1 MANVTTLLKYDLKT
15 NIVKAI
21 LFDVLTNA
29 SRYYYTFGRSTQW
42 PTITEINESGNTVII
57 SSETIPPSVI
67 DSYSY
72 ELEVRRNA
80 VFLKLIDSNDVAIVV
95 NRKQWKSG
103 FVYDMYDEYSS
114 SSPSYS
120 GATSLD
126 QANFYVMNSDFDVFK
141 CLFNNS
147 NAPSS
152 VQPFLTG
159 DTITPLKLGDGYIW
173 KYMYS
178 IPLSLRN
185 KFLTAEY
192 MPVLTSLTSNFYSN
206 GAITG
211 FSIANSGKNLVK
223 FWKIKNFTITNGGS
237 GYSTI
242 SVSFPAPSFA
252 RGTQAAVTITVTG
265 GVATARTLVSGTF
278 YLFQPKPTIT
288 TTGGGNGFAYS
299 IEYEEDKFSGYSVI
313 EITGDGISALNGYS
327 IKNVTAVQAGEFSTK
342 ISGELFN
349 FPNPPSIDSGSK
361 PNLQV
366 NYKPKQ
372 ASPVTGTW
380 AISSSNPSIITITKT
395 AHGISDGS
403 NVTLVFTSGTLRP
416 ANDQYVIDVPE
427 ISPGVLNPDVFTV
440 PNTSGITTDQSG
452 NVSID
457 DNILFEIDSVDVVSG
472 GYGYNKPLYHSYNSP
487 NTEDVTTVTSP
498 LSTVGGGVVTAA
510 QFNFNVS
517 TQKNNAILTPV
528 IGTTKELEHVIIQD
542 PGVGYTDIT
551 TTFKSYVRVNNDPLE
566 PAGISYIEAQSTN
579 NAGASYIADYSPA
592 VMIANISQGNLDS
605 KQSDVEILAVD
616 GSIEV
621 IKVTNPGNG
630 YLGTS
635 QIRIIGDGTGCTA
648 VPVIENSQIVSVVVT
663 QPGSGYTKATVEII
677 GDEKIGLNKATF
689 SAIVSPK
696 GGHGKDAVQELFA
709 RTVAFYTKL
718 TGNEKNQG
726 LTVDNDY
733 HQISII
739 KNPLK
744 YGLNEYYRN
753 STGSGCALLTVDKT
767 NSNTATYNLLQDN
780 SQLVVTV
787 GVSTYS
793 LILVHKFN
801 DTVADKYKLLVKPV
815 DNYIPSPGQS
825 LNYITNGTN
834 NFISPSAVTN
844 PTYNKLSGEMLYI
857 DNRVAFNPSPEQA
870 VTITTLISF

>member
-1 MANVTTLLKYDLKT
+1 MANVTTLLKYSLKT

-29 SRYYYTFGRSTQW
+29 SRYYYTFGRSIPW
-42 PTITEINESGNTVII
+42 PTVTEVDDSGATIVV
-57 SSETIPPSVI
+57 SSDTIPPSVI

-80 VFLKLIDSNDVAIVV
+80 IFLKLIDSNDVAIVV
-95 NRKQWKSG
+95 DRKQWRSG

-126 QANFYVMNSDFDVFK
+126 QANFYVINSDFDVFK

-147 NAPSS
+147 NLPSTI
-152 VQPFLTG
+152 QPFLTG
-159 DTITPLKLGDGYIW
+159 DTITPLKLSDGYIW

-185 KFLTAEY
+185 KFLTTEY

-211 FSIANSGKNLVK
+211 FSIAESGKNLVK
-223 FWKIKNFTITNGGS
+223 FWKIKNFTITNGGG
-237 GYSTI
+237 GYTNI
-242 SVSFPAPSFA
+242 TVTFPAPSFVI
-252 RGTQAAVTITVTG
+252 GTQAAVTISLTG
-265 GVATARTLVSGTF
+265 GIATDRILVPGTF
-278 YLFQPKPTIT
+278 YLFQAKPVIT
-288 TTGGGNGFAYS
+288 TTGGAGFAYS
-299 IEYEEDKFSGYSVI
+299 IEYEEDTFSGYSVI
-313 EITGDGISALNGYS
+313 NISGDGESALNSYS
-327 IKNVTAVQAGEFSTK
+327 IKSVTVVQAGEFSTK
-342 ISGELFN
+342 ISGSLFN
-349 FPNPPSIDSGSK
+349 FPNPPRLDDGAK

-372 ASPVTGTW
+372 LSPVTGTW
-380 AISSSNPSIITITKT
+380 SITNANPLVITISKT
-395 AHGISDGS
+395 SHGLTNGAII
-403 NVTLVFTSGTLRP
+403 TLVFTSGSSRP
-416 ANDQYVIDVPE
+416 LDDQYTITYVDA
-427 ISPGVLNPDVFTV
+427 NTFTV
-440 PNTSGITTDQSG
+440 VNTSTITTNQNG

-457 DNILFEIDSVDVVSG
+457 DNVLFEIDSVDVVSG
-472 GYGYNKPLYHSYNSP
+472 GYSYTKPLYHSYNSP
-487 NTEDVTTVTSP
+487 NTEEVITVTSP

-510 QFNFNVS
+510 QFNFNAS
-517 TQKNNAILTPV
+517 TQKNHAVLTPV

-542 PGVGYTDIT
+542 PGLGYTDIS
-551 TTFKSYVRVNNDPLE
+551 TTFKSFIRVNNDPLE
-566 PAGISYIEAQSTN
+566 PDEISYVEAQSTN
-579 NAGASYIADYSPA
+579 PIAAGYIVDYSPA
-592 VMIANISQGNLDS
+592 NVIANISQGNLDS

-621 IKVTNPGNG
+621 IKVINPGNG

-635 QIRIIGDGTGCTA
+635 EIRIIGDGAGCTA

-689 SAIVSPK
+689 SAIISPK

-709 RTVAFYTKL
+709 RTIAFYTKL

-726 LTVDNDY
+726 LIVDNDY
-733 HQISII
+733 RQLSIL

-753 STGSGCALLTVDKT
+753 ATGSGCVLLTIDNVEPNIT
-767 NSNTATYNLLQDN
+767 TYNKLQDN
-780 SQLVVTV
+780 SELIVTV
-787 GVSTYS
+787 GVSTYK
-793 LILVHKFN
+793 LILIHKFY
-801 DTVADKYKLLVKPV
+801 DTVIEKYKLLLKPI

-825 LNYITNGTN
+825 LVYIENGSE
-834 NFISPSAVTN
+834 NFISGSAVTN

-857 DNRVAFNPSPEQA
+857 DNRIAFRPSPEQA